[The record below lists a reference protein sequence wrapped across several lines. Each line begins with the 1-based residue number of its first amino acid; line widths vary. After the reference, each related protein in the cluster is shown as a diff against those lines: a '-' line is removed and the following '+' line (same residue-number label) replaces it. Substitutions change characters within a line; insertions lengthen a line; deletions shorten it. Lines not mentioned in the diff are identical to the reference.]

1 MNNDWR
7 ANIADCKS
15 LDDLDPVEVMIY
27 LRHQMLCAAK
37 DLVKSS
43 NKEDNKIG
51 INCSMTAESLHQ
63 AIENFSQLVE

>member
-1 MNNDWR
+1 MK
-7 ANIADCKS
+7 IKFFFLS
-15 LDDLDPVEVMIY
+15 LFFIIFMQT
-27 LRHQMLCAAK
+27 QMLCAAK